1 MTKSKHIN
9 ARKKRTASEKA
20 GFRCLKTTLAGG
32 DAVKALAKE
41 LYSEY
46 KDEHNAAGI
55 YRPSARVAVDYLL
68 SMAKYYGVKEMSTVS
83 IKKNIWLEIG
93 VAPLEE
99 I

>member
-9 ARKKRTASEKA
+9 AKKKRTASEKA

-41 LYSEY
+41 LYREY
-46 KDEHNAAGI
+46 KEEHNAAGI
-55 YRPSARVAVDYLL
+55 YRPSARVAVDFLL
-68 SMAKYYGVKEMSTVS
+68 STAKYNGEKHMEKVDL
-83 IKKNIWLEIG
+83 KKNIWLEIG
-93 VAPLEE
+93 EEPQEE

>member
-20 GFRCLKTTLAGG
+20 GFLCLKTTLAGG

-41 LYSEY
+41 LYNEY

-55 YRPSARVAVDYLL
+55 YRPSARVAVDFLL
-68 SMAKYYGVKEMSTVS
+68 SMAKYNGVSEMQNVN

-93 VAPLEE
+93 AEPQER

>member
-9 ARKKRTASEKA
+9 AKKKRTASEKA

-32 DAVKALAKE
+32 DAVKALAKV

-46 KDEHNAAGI
+46 KEEHNAAGI
-55 YRPSARVAVDYLL
+55 YRPSARVAVDWLL
-68 SMAKYYGVKEMSTVS
+68 TMAKVHGEKHMENVNL
-83 IKKNIWLEIG
+83 KKNIWLEIG
-93 VAPLEE
+93 AVPQEE

>member
-9 ARKKRTASEKA
+9 EKKKRTASEKA

-41 LYSEY
+41 LYREY
-46 KDEHNAAGI
+46 KEEHNAAGI
-55 YRPSARVAVDYLL
+55 YRPSARVAVDWLL
-68 SMAKYYGVKEMSTVS
+68 VHANYSGAPLMGNISMKG
-83 IKKNIWLEIG
+83 NIWMEIG
-93 VAPLEE
+93 KDLQEE